1 MKKILMILI
10 KKILMNKT
18 GMKET
23 LMKKTKYIT
32 FLGKYKHFFRFGAKK
47 LHSLKYK
54 NKTRNFFSQDWE
66 SFSWYMRN
74 FKFFKLRDRKF
85 HSLKYKKNF
94 FLKKCKKFFQVCFW
108 KNMRNLLI
116 LEVQSSTS
124 QLTRNFSFFWK
135 KCQAYLI
142 LGARKFHFLKYK
154 KNVYWRKYNKVFRNG
169 FFFNFLSLCWKLS
182 QIALGPTTLVS
193 LCWRVFWPK
202 FNICR
207 CITKIP

>member
-94 FLKKCKKFFQVCFW
+94 FLKSVFLEKYEKSF
-108 KNMRNLLI
+108 NLR
-116 LEVQSSTS
+116 ST
-124 QLTRNFSFFWK
+124 
-135 KCQAYLI
+135 
-142 LGARKFHFLKYK
+142 KFHFPNYK
-154 KNVYWRKYNKVFRNG
+154 KLFI
-169 FFFNFLSLCWKLS
+169 FLKKMSGIFDSW
-182 QIALGPTTLVS
+182 G
-193 LCWRVFWPK
+193 
-202 FNICR
+202 
-207 CITKIP
+207 